1 MASWLGYSLSALIC
15 WGIVGLTQKLTTN
28 RISADSAI
36 IWCTLGSFLSL
47 PWFFA
52 ARAIFEYQ
60 CRLHR
65 ALGLGAGFAARLG
78 EWLLFACLR
87 RGAQASVAIP
97 LTATYPLL
105 TLILAVTFLGERLR
119 ALQWLGIV
127 LALTA
132 SVLMSLETPAAEQ
145 PLGSMENTTTHDSHA
160 AHEPAA

>member
-1 MASWLGYSLSALIC
+1 MGSWLGYSLSALLC

-28 RISADSAI
+28 RISADRAI

-47 PWFFA
+47 PWFWVH
-52 ARAIFEYQ
+52 ARFSNTSAVFI
-60 CRLHR
+60 

-105 TLILAVTFLGERLR
+105 TLILAVTFLRERLA

-127 LALTA
+127 LALA
-132 SVLMSLETPAAEQ
+132 AGVLMSFETPTAPQ
-145 PLGSMENTTTHDSHA
+145 
-160 AHEPAA
+160 PAAGVQNPSD

>member
-1 MASWLGYSLSALIC
+1 MASWLGYSLSALLC

-47 PWFFA
+47 PWFLMQAQFSNT
-52 ARAIFEYQ
+52 RAGFI
-60 CRLHR
+60 

-127 LALTA
+127 LALAA
-132 SVLMSLETPAAEQ
+132 SVLMSLETPEAQ
-145 PLGSMENTTTHDSHA
+145 RPSGSVENIS
-160 AHEPAA
+160 

>member
-1 MASWLGYSLSALIC
+1 MASWLGYSLSALLC

-28 RISADSAI
+28 RISADGAI

-47 PWFFA
+47 PWFW
-52 ARAIFEYQ
+52 
-60 CRLHR
+60 LHSR
-65 ALGLGAGFAARLG
+65 FSNVSVTLIALGLGAGFAARFG

-105 TLILAVTFLGERLR
+105 TLVLAVTFLGERLR
-119 ALQWLGIV
+119 PLQWLGIV

-132 SVLMSLETPAAEQ
+132 AVLMSLETPEPEQ
-145 PLGSMENTTTHDSHA
+145 QSGSVDKTS
-160 AHEPAA
+160 